1 MVPFE
6 DVLSAG
12 SSVPS
17 LFLIGFNLPS
27 LLRQS
32 RQRAATKR
40 RGGRRAPE
48 GFRAGPEPPLSC
60 GRARAAAELPPLN
73 SPPRIAAPKPRGVR
87 LKPRE
92 SSADADP
99 VPVLDPVFKSSAAMA
114 EEGVVVQ
121 NDGAAQE
128 TAVSTLAGEKRPRE
142 EIRREDYPSKN
153 AYKKVRCQSVHSFN
167 RQLWGGGDADSTA
180 L

>member
-6 DVLSAG
+6 DVLSSG

-48 GFRAGPEPPLSC
+48 GFRAGPEPPLYC

-87 LKPRE
+87 LKP
-92 SSADADP
+92 ADADP
-99 VPVLDPVFKSSAAMA
+99 VAGAGS
-114 EEGVVVQ
+114 GVHEQ
-121 NDGAAQE
+121 RGRWRRRASLCRM
-128 TAVSTLAGEKRPRE
+128 TGRRKKRPSRPWRE
-142 EIRREDYPSKN
+142 RNALARRYAGRITRP
-153 AYKKVRCQSVHSFN
+153 RTLT
-167 RQLWGGGDADSTA
+167 RR
-180 L
+180 

>member
-48 GFRAGPEPPLSC
+48 GFRAGPEPPLSG

-87 LKPRE
+87 LKPRG
-92 SSADADP
+92 SADADP
-99 VPVLDPVFKSSAAMA
+99 VLDPVFTSSAAMA

>member
-87 LKPRE
+87 LKPRG
-92 SSADADP
+92 SADAD
-99 VPVLDPVFKSSAAMA
+99 PVLDPVFKSSAAMA

-121 NDGAAQE
+121 DDGAAQE

>member
-1 MVPFE
+1 MPFE

-48 GFRAGPEPPLSC
+48 GFRAGPEPPLYC

-87 LKPRE
+87 LKPRG
-92 SSADADP
+92 SADAD
-99 VPVLDPVFKSSAAMA
+99 PVLDPVFKSSAAMA

>member
-1 MVPFE
+1 M
-6 DVLSAG
+6 
-12 SSVPS
+12 
-17 LFLIGFNLPS
+17 
-27 LLRQS
+27 
-32 RQRAATKR
+32 
-40 RGGRRAPE
+40 
-48 GFRAGPEPPLSC
+48 
-60 GRARAAAELPPLN
+60 
-73 SPPRIAAPKPRGVR
+73 
-87 LKPRE
+87 
-92 SSADADP
+92 
-99 VPVLDPVFKSSAAMA
+99 PVLDPVFKSSAAMA

-121 NDGAAQE
+121 DDGAAQE

>member
-87 LKPRE
+87 LKPRG
-92 SSADADP
+92 SADAD
-99 VPVLDPVFKSSAAMA
+99 PVLDPVFKSSAAMA

>member
-6 DVLSAG
+6 DVLSSG

-48 GFRAGPEPPLSC
+48 GFRAGPEPPLYC

-87 LKPRE
+87 LKPRCRCG
-92 SSADADP
+92 SGGRCWIRCSR
-99 VPVLDPVFKSSAAMA
+99 AARRWRRRASLCRMT
-114 EEGVVVQ
+114 GRRK
-121 NDGAAQE
+121 
-128 TAVSTLAGEKRPRE
+128 KRPSRPWRE
-142 EIRREDYPSKN
+142 RNALARRYAGRITRP
-153 AYKKVRCQSVHSFN
+153 RTLT
-167 RQLWGGGDADSTA
+167 RR
-180 L
+180 

>member
-60 GRARAAAELPPLN
+60 GRARAAAESPPLN

-87 LKPRE
+87 LKPRG
-92 SSADADP
+92 SADAD
-99 VPVLDPVFKSSAAMA
+99 PVLDPVFKSSAAMA